1 MDLLKRSHDRIPYAL
16 YGPLEP
22 DHAECWK
29 SKIKMRFIIWGNLA
43 LQVLYFIYRFWYGGA
58 EGNDNRFD
66 DKKICDE
73 TCVDPI
79 GREACELPR
88 VSGPCDG
95 HFPR

>member
-1 MDLLKRSHDRIPYAL
+1 MRSILKKLNSR
-16 YGPLEP
+16 
-22 DHAECWK
+22 K
-29 SKIKMRFIIWGNLA
+29 NLA
-43 LQVLYFIYRFWYGGA
+43 LHILFFIYRFWYGGA

>member
-1 MDLLKRSHDRIPYAL
+1 MKISLL
-16 YGPLEP
+16 
-22 DHAECWK
+22 
-29 SKIKMRFIIWGNLA
+29 F
-43 LQVLYFIYRFWYGGA
+43 FYRFWYGGS

-95 HFPR
+95 HFPRYLILDIIPGCK